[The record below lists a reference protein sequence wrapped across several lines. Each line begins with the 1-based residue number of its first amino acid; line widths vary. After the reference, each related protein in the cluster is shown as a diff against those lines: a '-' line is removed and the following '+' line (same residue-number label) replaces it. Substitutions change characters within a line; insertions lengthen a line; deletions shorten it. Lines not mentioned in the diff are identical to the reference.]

1 MIYILHLLIP
11 SRRGT
16 LICWQFKS
24 PFLTGVR
31 LTRKDL
37 AVIYF
42 WKLTLSNVCLQRAVT
57 ASFKKL
63 NVLSIPQ
70 LTSKSCS
77 LECHCTST
85 VLQEREKKKKKP
97 SKMQSLLLCRCV
109 SVEGIFS
116 HSPSGL
122 QKRSSLSTTDDVDR
136 NGDGAQ
142 QKKGMRKLFLKP
154 RENTVWGRKERNG
167 IQSALS

>member
-1 MIYILHLLIP
+1 M
-11 SRRGT
+11 
-16 LICWQFKS
+16 
-24 PFLTGVR
+24 
-31 LTRKDL
+31 
-37 AVIYF
+37 
-42 WKLTLSNVCLQRAVT
+42 T

-63 NVLSIPQ
+63 NVLFTPQ
-70 LTSKSCS
+70 MTSKSCS

-85 VLQEREKKKKKP
+85 VLQERKKKKKP

-122 QKRSSLSTTDDVDR
+122 QKSSSLSTTDDMDR

-154 RENTVWGRKERNG
+154 RENICLRKKRKKWDPISFKLTSQHPISCRTQGAKEE
-167 IQSALS
+167 QDLALPHWA